1 MSADETPQPN
11 NAASANNAPHP
22 ETYREGKLDV
32 RRVAM
37 ITNPKAGK
45 GRSGD
50 KLAKARNR
58 LVELGVDVVHMQ
70 GASAEASREL
80 AAEAVADDAID
91 AIACCGGDGLV
102 SLVLQE
108 QAMSGKPLGIIPTG
122 TGNDH
127 AREYG
132 IPLDPER
139 AAETIAVG
147 RHRTTDLGL
156 MRGPGVDGHWFGTI
170 AMAGFDSLVTE
181 RTNQI
186 SWPTGKMRYVAA
198 IGIEFA
204 KFHSLPTRLVIERD
218 LVLDENLTMV
228 AIGNTRTYGGGMKV
242 CPTADPADG
251 MLNVTVLKRLSRR
264 RAAVKFPKIF
274 TGEFLNEEGVSTFR
288 ASHIALRMDGVTAF
302 ADGDPVGPADITV
315 ECVPGAGSYII
326 P

>member
-91 AIACCGGDGLV
+91 AIACCG
-102 SLVLQE
+102 
-108 QAMSGKPLGIIPTG
+108 
-122 TGNDH
+122 
-127 AREYG
+127 
-132 IPLDPER
+132 
-139 AAETIAVG
+139 
-147 RHRTTDLGL
+147 
-156 MRGPGVDGHWFGTI
+156 GPGVDGHWFGTI

-251 MLNVTVLKRLSRR
+251 MLNVTVL
-264 RAAVKFPKIF
+264 
-274 TGEFLNEEGVSTFR
+274 
-288 ASHIALRMDGVTAF
+288 
-302 ADGDPVGPADITV
+302 
-315 ECVPGAGSYII
+315 
-326 P
+326 

>member
-147 RHRTTDLGL
+147 RYRTTDLGL

-186 SWPTGKMRYVAA
+186 SWPTGKMRYVA
-198 IGIEFA
+198 
-204 KFHSLPTRLVIERD
+204 
-218 LVLDENLTMV
+218 
-228 AIGNTRTYGGGMKV
+228 
-242 CPTADPADG
+242 
-251 MLNVTVLKRLSRR
+251 VLKRLSRR

-315 ECVPGAGSYII
+315 ECVPGASSYII

>member
-147 RHRTTDLGL
+147 RYRTTDLGL

-181 RTNQI
+181 RTNRI

-198 IGIEFA
+198 
-204 KFHSLPTRLVIERD
+204 
-218 LVLDENLTMV
+218 
-228 AIGNTRTYGGGMKV
+228 GGGEV
-242 CPTADPADG
+242 PED
-251 MLNVTVLKRLSRR
+251 LHRR
-264 RAAVKFPKIF
+264 VPQRGGRVHVPRVAHRAAHGRRDGLRGRRSGRSGRHHRRVRAGREQLHHPL
-274 TGEFLNEEGVSTFR
+274 TGSGQ
-288 ASHIALRMDGVTAF
+288 LR
-302 ADGDPVGPADITV
+302 
-315 ECVPGAGSYII
+315 
-326 P
+326 